1 MTLRSL
7 APALL
12 LLGLA
17 PLSVAALGP
26 RLDAPRPA
34 AAVESDL
41 EELVRREAADA
52 ADREVA
58 DLWTRALELREA
70 ERLGAEG
77 ELDRALDKHIAVPH
91 ELSAHAAL
99 LLVAARLQGEKPQ
112 QILLANAVLP
122 LLDHADEEVAVGAVT
137 LLGDST
143 FRGLTRSRRELFGNL
158 MDKAR
163 DSARTPAVRLRFART
178 AYEIG
183 GGDEGREARA
193 LILEYLDSEDPEL
206 RALGALT
213 LARLRG
219 AAIEG
224 SLREELER
232 LVRVPDDRGAL
243 AESILKR
250 VDEREYL
257 NRKLREQRTLS
268 QAGSI
273 PAELEELMA
282 VLHMIENRH
291 LEGALVEEE
300 DLLEAAIDGMLRY
313 MDVHSSYM
321 PPEVYARFFQDLE
334 AEYGGIGAYVD
345 IDPDD
350 GLFTIQ
356 RPIYSGPAYRADI
369 RTDDKIVRIDDWPTV
384 GQDREDIIKRLKGK
398 PGTPVTLYIW
408 QRGMDFDLVE
418 RPSEDMAVR
427 LDRELIEI
435 PAGAWQL
442 LPGGIGL
449 VELTT
454 FSRVAMEELRRSTGQ
469 MREDGMR
476 ALILDMRRNSGGL
489 LSEAREVAGLFLPA
503 GKVVVST
510 EGRGE
515 EPRALKTRP
524 NRSFIP
530 EDMPVIILT
539 GRFTASAAEIVAGAL
554 KDHGRAILVG
564 QTTYGKGS
572 VQQLLPVDGA
582 EEDVWSD
589 ENDNQRWDTWEPL
602 ITDHDGDGEMDY
614 APRIKL
620 TIARYLL
627 PSGRSIHRELNRDGE
642 LIQEGGVTPDHE
654 VKPPLIERWRFDE
667 QRRIVRSTLLRDYLD
682 AKYEDHRELFSR
694 LAVNDRKN
702 PDFYP
707 QFDELMVGLETTLPR
722 GDVRRV
728 LRELVRRRVQDE
740 RGGEFPYGDF
750 VEDIQLQKAIE
761 VALAEFDEKV
771 EDVDD
776 FDLLFDFSET
786 PAAGSDLASLVPPD
800 DRELRRAR
808 ALILE
813 ATESGDALS
822 DESLRELLEIL
833 DGKLAHEDD

>member
-1 MTLRSL
+1 MTFRTL

-17 PLSVAALGP
+17 PLSIAALGP
-26 RLDAPRPA
+26 RPDAPRPA
-34 AAVESDL
+34 AAVDSDL
-41 EELVRREAADA
+41 DELVRQEAADA
-52 ADREVA
+52 ADREVTE
-58 DLWTRALELREA
+58 LWSRALELRDA
-70 ERLGAEG
+70 EQLGDEG
-77 ELDRALDKHIAVPH
+77 ELDRALDKLIGKPQ
-91 ELSAHAAL
+91 ELSPHAAL
-99 LLVAARLQGEKPQ
+99 LLVAARLQGTKPQ
-112 QILLANAVLP
+112 MILLANAILP

-143 FRGLTRSRRELFGNL
+143 FRGLTRSRSELFPAL
-158 MDKAR
+158 MDGAR
-163 DSARTPAVRLRFART
+163 DTSRTPSVRLRFART

-183 GGDEGREARA
+183 GGAEGREARA
-193 LILEYLDSEDPEL
+193 LILEYLDSKDPEL

-219 AAIEG
+219 ATIEG
-224 SLREELER
+224 PLREELER
-232 LVRVPDDRGAL
+232 LVRVPDERGAL
-243 AESILKR
+243 AEAILKR
-250 VDEREYL
+250 TDEREYL
-257 NRKLREQRTLS
+257 NRKLREQRNLA
-268 QAGSI
+268 QEGAL
-273 PAELEELMA
+273 PEELEELMA

-291 LEGALVEEE
+291 LEGGLVEQE
-300 DLLEAAIDGMLRY
+300 DLLEAAVDGMLRY

-321 PPEVYARFFQDLE
+321 PSEVYARFFQDLE

-356 RPIYSGPAYRADI
+356 RPIYSGPAYEAGLK
-369 RTDDKIVRIDDWPTV
+369 TDDKIVRIDEWPTV

-418 RPSEDMAVR
+418 RPTEDMAVR
-427 LDRELIEI
+427 MDRELIEI

-454 FSRVAMEELRRSTGQ
+454 FSRVAMEELRRSTDQ

-489 LSEAREVAGLFLPA
+489 LSEAREVASLFLPA

-510 EGRGE
+510 EGRAQ

-539 GRFTASAAEIVAGAL
+539 GRFTASAAEIVSGAL
-554 KDHGRAILVG
+554 KDHRRATLVG

-572 VQQLLPVDGA
+572 VQQLLPVEGA
-582 EEDVWSD
+582 AEDRWSD
-589 ENDNQRWDTWEPL
+589 ENGNERWDTWEPL

-627 PSGRSIHRELNRDGE
+627 PSGRSIHRELNREGE
-642 LIQEGGVTPDHE
+642 LTQEGGVTPHHE

-667 QRRIVRSTLLRDYLD
+667 QRRISRSPLLRDYLD
-682 AKYEDHRELFSR
+682 AKYDENHELFSR
-694 LAVNDRKN
+694 LAVNDQKN
-702 PDFYP
+702 PDYYP
-707 QFDELMVGLETTLPR
+707 EFDELMVGLETTLPR
-722 GDVRRV
+722 DDVRRV
-728 LRELVRRRVQDE
+728 LRELVRRRVQDD

-750 VEDIQLQKAIE
+750 VEDNQLQKAIE
-761 VALAEFDEKV
+761 VALAAFGEKV
-771 EDVDD
+771 EDVEE
-776 FDLLFDFSET
+776 FDLLFDFAET
-786 PAAGSDLASLVPPD
+786 PAEGTDLASLVPPD
-800 DRELRRAR
+800 DSELRRAR

-813 ATESGDALS
+813 ATERGDTLS
-822 DESLRELLEIL
+822 EESLRELLDIL
-833 DGKLAHEDD
+833 DGTLARDDD